1 MTNGE
6 KLEQI
11 FPNGICPFSKGWLSA
26 KYREPKPCPREEYIS
41 LPQLKQTICNITAE
55 YDTETIH
62 LDRLM
67 NEIDN
72 FPTISLENA
81 IPIPEGATNAN
92 AFKAMF
98 PSIDASVSGNGDVVD
113 VYNLGIYCQTFDTEW
128 WNAPYRVES
137 EIEKN
142 ENI

>member
-26 KYREPKPCPREEYIS
+26 KYREP
-41 LPQLKQTICNITAE
+41 
-55 YDTETIH
+55 
-62 LDRLM
+62 
-67 NEIDN
+67 N
-72 FPTISLENA
+72 FPTISLEKA
-81 IPIPEGATNAN
+81 IPIPDGATNGDVI
-92 AFKAMF
+92 KAMF
-98 PSIDASVSGNGDVVD
+98 PSIDASVSGDGDVVD

-137 EIEKN
+137 EGKE
-142 ENI
+142 